1 MRTNIKKGFLILLCG
16 LALSLPSYAD
26 GADTIRVEKLKPLPP
41 PIGDGGD
48 NEKPKAPALPP
59 VVALDGHTL
68 YIISGCDDTELSL
81 VDENDD
87 EAYSTI
93 VLEGTTMITLPE
105 WLQGTF
111 ELRILRGQYMFYTEI
126 EL

>member
-26 GADTIRVEKLKPLPP
+26 GADTIRMEKLKPLPP
-41 PIGDGGD
+41 PIGGGH
-48 NEKPKAPALPP
+48 EQPKAPVQPP

-68 YIISGCDDTELSL
+68 YIISGCDDTVLSL
-81 VDENDD
+81 ADENET
-87 EAYSTI
+87 EAYSITI
-93 VLEGTTMITLPE
+93 LAGTTMITLPE
-105 WLQGTF
+105 WLEGTY

>member
-1 MRTNIKKGFLILLCG
+1 METIIKKGFLILLCG

-26 GADTIRVEKLKPLPP
+26 GADTIRVQNFTFIPP
-41 PIGDGGD
+41 KGSGGH
-48 NEKPKAPALPP
+48 ELPKAPVLPP

-93 VLEGTTMITLPE
+93 VLEGTTMITRPE
-105 WLQGTF
+105 WLQGTY
-111 ELRILRGQYMFYTEI
+111 ELRILRGQFMFYTEI

>member
-16 LALSLPSYAD
+16 LALLLPSYAD
-26 GADTIRVEKLKPLPP
+26 GADTIHVEKLKPLPP
-41 PIGDGGD
+41 PIDGGH
-48 NEKPKAPALPP
+48 ELPKAPALPP

-68 YIISGCDDTELSL
+68 YIISGCDDTVLSL
-81 VDENDD
+81 VDENET
-87 EAYSTI
+87 EAYCITI
-93 VLEGTTMITLPE
+93 LAGTTMITLPE
-105 WLQGTF
+105 WLQGTY

>member
-1 MRTNIKKGFLILLCG
+1 METIIKKGFLILLCG

-41 PIGDGGD
+41 PIGDGGGH
-48 NEKPKAPALPP
+48 EHPKAPALPP

-105 WLQGTF
+105 WLQGTY